1 MVGLC
6 SLLLFLYF
14 KNKTLDNPTTRLQE
28 SPISKPSK
36 KPKKIQKILVEKQQ
50 TKGPTFSSPIT
61 PENAIPGEKI
71 LSFKNKKSF
80 LEFLEFSKIHNIPI
94 LDNISNLS
102 SVLIRSNPEIE
113 KLLSRMSSEFLNE
126 NHNLIVAIPPNPI
139 DESTSKGSYVP
150 FLEEAPEWLGLP
162 DDNSLWGQGVLI
174 AVLDSGIK
182 AHKSLDN
189 DNIEFID
196 LIREDLPSN
205 IHGTAV
211 SSILLGEETVR
222 GIAPA
227 ASLLNIK
234 VLGAEGSGDVF
245 TLSKGIIEATN
256 KGAKLINLSLG
267 SSSDS
272 PILQEAI
279 QYAQD
284 AGILIVAAAGNDG
297 SSNNYYPAQYEGVI
311 GVSAIDKMEQRPQ
324 FSNYGDY
331 VDIAAPG
338 VGIQAAY
345 EGDQI
350 AYYDGTSFATP
361 YVTGVLA
368 SILSSDKSLGPSEA
382 GEIIMQQLNEAGNA
396 GKDPYYGNGILDISR
411 IVRRNERGNVDVA
424 ITNYLYEENE
434 GEHSKTLNINVQNQ
448 GTEWLQSLKLEI
460 DINGR
465 KWSVQ
470 LGSLNKNKTASHS
483 LKIPSELIDSEK
495 KFNISSSIRSLGQKD
510 SNPSNN
516 RLLEIISFEEKN
528 LSSGF

>member
-1 MVGLC
+1 LGCVRSSFFYILKIKPWTIQQ
-6 SLLLFLYF
+6 L
-14 KNKTLDNPTTRLQE
+14 RLQE
-28 SPISKPSK
+28 SPISKPSN
-36 KPKKIQKILVEKQQ
+36 KPKKIQKILVEKHQ

-80 LEFLEFSKIHNIPI
+80 RKFLEFSKIHNIPI

-113 KLLSRMSSEFLNE
+113 KLLSNMDSEFLNE

-139 DESTSKGSYVP
+139 DLNKSEGSNVP

-284 AGILIVAAAGNDG
+284 AEILIVAAAGNDG

-368 SILSSDKSLGPSEA
+368 SILSSDKSLSPSEA

-424 ITNYLYEENE
+424 ITNYLYEEDE

-528 LSSGF
+528 RSSGF